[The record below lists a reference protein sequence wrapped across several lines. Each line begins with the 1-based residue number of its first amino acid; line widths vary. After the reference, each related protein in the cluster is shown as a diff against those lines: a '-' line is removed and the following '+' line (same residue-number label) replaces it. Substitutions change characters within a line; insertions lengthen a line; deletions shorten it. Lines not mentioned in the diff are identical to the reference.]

1 MKPVG
6 LRLSSESYFPLATGD
21 SFVRFF
27 VCSYCNQ
34 GKRMLSRSE
43 QEPAQVDKVTTKAA
57 SPDGILL
64 SGHLR
69 KHKVVSPLSFTGP
82 PSNNPSL
89 CLQQMKKKYFIL
101 FGENEG
107 KPARLEYFESEKKW
121 KSGCP
126 AKR

>member
-1 MKPVG
+1 
-6 LRLSSESYFPLATGD
+6 
-21 SFVRFF
+21 
-27 VCSYCNQ
+27 
-34 GKRMLSRSE
+34 MLSRSE
-43 QEPAQVDKVTTKAA
+43 QDQSEVKEVPAKAI

-69 KHKVVSPLSFTGP
+69 KLKVIEPLSFTTL
-82 PSNNPSL
+82 PSNNQGL
-89 CLQQMKKKYFIL
+89 ALQQMKKKYFIL

-121 KSGCP
+121 KNGCP